1 MKKLI
6 IKDKKKKKLFNNN
19 ETTKYVLSLITN
31 NLNVL
36 PSIRQNAN
44 KKLQTSTLKSS
55 ITTFNSRCKIT
66 VNKKRFNK
74 LTYYSRHIFLKLIRF
89 GKINGFQKASW

>member
-6 IKDKKKKKLFNNN
+6 IKDKKKVNSFNRCG
-19 ETTKYVLSLITN
+19 KIHFVLSAISN
-31 NLNVL
+31 
-36 PSIRQNAN
+36 NAN
-44 KKLQTSTLKSS
+44 FFYAIRRNANYKLKFLNPKSS
-55 ITTFNSRCKIT
+55 VSTIANRCKLT

-74 LTYYSRHIFLKLIRF
+74 LTRYSRHVFLKQIRH